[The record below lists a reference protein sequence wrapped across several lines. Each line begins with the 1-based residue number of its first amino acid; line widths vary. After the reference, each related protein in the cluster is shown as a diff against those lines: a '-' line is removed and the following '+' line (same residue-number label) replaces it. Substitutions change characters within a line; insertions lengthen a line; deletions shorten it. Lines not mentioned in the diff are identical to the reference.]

1 MRCKFDLRGEIED
14 IIYQF
19 SIKDVSI
26 KSILHEILY
35 AEKSLDTLI
44 HHHDNDWIESLY
56 CNRHICPICSDLII
70 WQHTSNKCMYIQGP
84 VKPTLPVN
92 AMV

>member
-26 KSILHEILY
+26 KSILHEVLY

-56 CNRHICPICSDLII
+56 CIAIGIFVQYALI
-70 WQHTSNKCMYIQGP
+70 SSYGS
-84 VKPTLPVN
+84 TLPINVCISRDP
-92 AMV
+92 